1 MPSARNSRRW
11 PGQLYQGVL
20 GPRDQPGQVDV
31 LRECVFTPQPG
42 ARIIHAKTE
51 APSNDGDYQIAIQ
64 RVVETEVRP
73 AALEFKNKLESIHE
87 TLFGK
92 FKGSAIKW
100 VRGSGLAHLLAGMS
114 WSQVLMP
121 AGGAVAAEAV
131 AHVSEA
137 RQARRSARRECA
149 ISYVLDIE
157 SQESEN

>member
-1 MPSARNSRRW
+1 MT
-11 PGQLYQGVL
+11 PGTLSEKLCQALGILAVGPVSTIKAFSGRATSTVKQTCFGNVL
-20 GPRDQPGQVDV
+20 SPRSQVLV
-31 LRECVFTPQPG
+31 SF
-42 ARIIHAKTE
+42 HAKTE

-64 RVVETEVRP
+64 RVVETDVRP

-100 VRGSGLAHLLAGMS
+100 VRGSGLTHLLAGMS
-114 WSQVLMP
+114 WSQVLML

-137 RQARRSARRECA
+137 RQA
-149 ISYVLDIE
+149 
-157 SQESEN
+157 